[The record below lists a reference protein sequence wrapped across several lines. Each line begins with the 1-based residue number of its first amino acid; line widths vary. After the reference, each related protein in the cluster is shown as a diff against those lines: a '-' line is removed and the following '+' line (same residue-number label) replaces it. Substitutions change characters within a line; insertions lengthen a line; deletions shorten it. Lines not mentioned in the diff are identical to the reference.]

1 MTGSRHTITVLTMT
15 SATMNQTEKCYCRRC
30 LKDDPGGCLE
40 IEKVWQSQVD
50 RGIISE
56 SDYFIAKDENGRA
69 L

>member
-1 MTGSRHTITVLTMT
+1 MT

-40 IEKVWQSQVD
+40 VEKVWQDQVD
-50 RGIISE
+50 RGIIPATQ
-56 SDYFIAKDENGRA
+56 FLIAKDENGRV